1 MFAREN
7 ASETSLE
14 IALDISLEIASKIP
28 SDAFGV
34 LSVCSMLDPC
44 RQMWCLYLNKHWN
57 FA

>member
-14 IALDISLEIASKIP
+14 IALDISLEMASKIP

-44 RQMWCLYLNKHWN
+44 RQMWCFYLNKH
-57 FA
+57 